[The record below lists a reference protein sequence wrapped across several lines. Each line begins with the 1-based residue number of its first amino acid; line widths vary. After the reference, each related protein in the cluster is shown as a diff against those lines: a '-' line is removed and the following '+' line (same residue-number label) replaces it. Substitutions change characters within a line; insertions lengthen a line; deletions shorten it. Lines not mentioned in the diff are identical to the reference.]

1 MIISQNLN
9 IHQYVSAHAH
19 VVEATDSVQP
29 VSHPYLTP
37 CIGHQTKGNTRS
49 VCIYPFCVLYRL
61 DLDWTPTGQLAVRGG
76 IPDAHSLVHAE
87 NVNVMQKI
95 YLFVDFYVDMKILC
109 ILFVLYINSQTSKF
123 TITKPQRFMGK
134 KYLGRLFSNLGIW
147 GFTFQLNRKDISV
160 FPTEWRSKLQIS
172 WGFP

>member
-1 MIISQNLN
+1 
-9 IHQYVSAHAH
+9 
-19 VVEATDSVQP
+19 
-29 VSHPYLTP
+29 
-37 CIGHQTKGNTRS
+37 
-49 VCIYPFCVLYRL
+49 
-61 DLDWTPTGQLAVRGG
+61 
-76 IPDAHSLVHAE
+76 
-87 NVNVMQKI
+87 MQKI

-160 FPTEWRSKLQIS
+160 FPTANSGEVNYKYLGDFHKYTDFKYCPVEFVKVVAICLLNRARQPNKKKT
-172 WGFP
+172 